1 MRNVPL
7 KGLISPLKAEVDTE
21 VDTDVLMAAGA
32 SKVSKPSIKPEH
44 IEKLAEPIKEKVGEA
59 KDLVK
64 KAATGGVA

>member
-7 KGLISPLKAEVDTE
+7 KGLISPLKAEVDTA
-21 VDTDVLMAAGA
+21 VLMAAGA
-32 SKVSKPSIKPEH
+32 SKVSKPSVTSED
-44 IEKLAEPIKEKVGEA
+44 IEKVAEPIKEKVGEA